1 MTPMKNKSTR
11 EIAPVECPV
20 KFKLALAYVL
30 YVAATIVA
38 VTGCTAK
45 NGDDAQAASVTATDL
60 ALTADQQKNVHLYT
74 VARSTF
80 GNTVE
85 TSGTVDFDNDHATS
99 VLAPFSGPVSRLLVS
114 LGQNV
119 RKGDPLAVVDSPDF
133 AAAIS
138 AYGKAVATATNTR
151 RLAAADKDLVAHDGV
166 AAREAQQAETDAINA
181 DADRAAA
188 LQAARSLGVDPR
200 TLKGIQ
206 AGHSISRVGA
216 IIRSPITGTVV
227 EKLITPGQLLQA
239 GATPCFT
246 VADLSK
252 VWVMAQISGSDL
264 DAVHVGDAAD
274 VLIDGASDSIPGT
287 VTNISALVDPATRAV
302 VARVV
307 VDNHGDV
314 LKKQMYVRVVIHSRQ
329 QGTGMLVPASVV
341 LRDDENLPFVYVAQ
355 PGGHFA
361 RQHVELGAR
370 TGDEYVVASGL
381 KPGDRIVIDG
391 GIFLQFMQNQ

>member
-1 MTPMKNKSTR
+1 MKNKSTR
-11 EIAPVECPV
+11 EIAPVECLV
-20 KFKLALAYVL
+20 RFKFALACVL
-30 YVAATIVA
+30 PVMATLAGIA
-38 VTGCTAK
+38 GCTPK
-45 NGDDAQAASVTATDL
+45 LGDEAQAASVTATDV

-74 VARSTF
+74 VARSSF

-114 LGQNV
+114 PGQNV
-119 RKGDPLAVVDSPDF
+119 RKGEPLAVVDSPDF

-138 AYGKAVATATNTR
+138 AYDKATATATNAR

-181 DADRAAA
+181 DADRDAA
-188 LQAARSLGVDPR
+188 LQALRSLGVDPK
-200 TLKGIQ
+200 TINA
-206 AGHSISRVGA
+206 AGHSMSRVGA
-216 IIRSPITGTVV
+216 VIRSPIAGTVV

-239 GATPCFT
+239 GTTPCFT

-264 DAVHVGDAAD
+264 TSVHVGDAAD
-274 VLIDGASDSIPGT
+274 VLIDGASDPIHGT
-287 VTNISALVDPATRAV
+287 VTNISALVNPDTRAV

-307 VDNHGDV
+307 VDNPDDV

-329 QGTGMLVPASVV
+329 QDIGMLVPASVV
-341 LRDDENLPFVYVAQ
+341 LRDDENLPFVYLAQ

-361 RQHVELGAR
+361 RQHVELGAH
-370 TGDEYVVASGL
+370 TGDKYVIASGL

>member
-1 MTPMKNKSTR
+1 MTPIKNKSTC

-20 KFKLALAYVL
+20 RFKLVLACVL
-30 YVAATIVA
+30 PVAATIVSM
-38 VTGCTAK
+38 TGCTVK
-45 NGDDAQAASVTATDL
+45 TGDDAQAAPVTATDV
-60 ALTADQQKNVHLYT
+60 ALTADQQKNVQLYT
-74 VARSTF
+74 VAQSTF

-114 LGQNV
+114 PGQNV
-119 RKGDPLAVVDSPDF
+119 RKGEPLAVVDSPDF

-138 AYGKAVATATNTR
+138 AYGKATATSTNAR

-166 AAREAQQAETDAINA
+166 AAREAQQADTDAINA
-181 DADRAAA
+181 DADRDAA
-188 LQAARSLGVDPR
+188 LQALRSLGVDTR
-200 TLKGIQ
+200 TING
-206 AGHSISRVGA
+206 AGHSMARVGA
-216 IIRSPITGTVV
+216 VIRSPISGTVV

-239 GATPCFT
+239 GTTPCFT

-264 DAVHVGDAAD
+264 ASVHVGDAAD
-274 VLIDGASDSIPGT
+274 VLIDGSSDPIPGI
-287 VTNISALVDPATRAV
+287 VTNISALVDPDTRAV

-307 VDNHGDV
+307 VDNQGDV

-329 QGTGMLVPASVV
+329 QGAGMLVPASVV
-341 LRDDENLPFVYVAQ
+341 LRDDENLPFVYLAQ
-355 PGGHFA
+355 PRGHFA
-361 RQHVELGAR
+361 RQHVELGAH
-370 TGDEYVVASGL
+370 TGDKVVIGSGL